1 MNLLQGRNQMKI
13 FLTFSL
19 AGLILAA
26 GQASAACIY
35 IQNSYSGTVP
45 ANTEITVQGPFTITS
60 ANGCQQANISS
71 TITGLGSGSPPQ
83 LFIDRLDGSNW
94 TKVDGGNRQNVSA
107 LGRLG
112 TYRVRLKNEHNV
124 AKGYSGITRYGR

>member
-1 MNLLQGRNQMKI
+1 MK
-13 FLTFSL
+13 TFFTLSL
-19 AGLILAA
+19 AGLLFAA
-26 GQASAACIY
+26 GQVSAACIY
-35 IQNSYSGTVP
+35 MQNSYSGILP
-45 ANTEITVQGPFTITS
+45 ANSETTVQGPFTITS

-71 TITGLGSGSPPQ
+71 TITGLGSGSPPY

-94 TKVDGGNRQNVSA
+94 SEVDGGNRQNVSA

-124 AKGYSGITRYGR
+124 AKGYSGTTRYGR